1 MNCDDCRKMISERAA
16 GELSPEQTSEFDA
29 HQQTCATCREAVLD
43 YQRLEGLLRSSWPSE
58 DPTAPFF
65 VPTAEVKPNWA
76 HTVRSWVSAASTAAV
91 AASLLLLV
99 IFRPSIQYDPHQLS
113 VNFSRANSRPTT
125 TSPVEAVSQAQV
137 QAWVQAA
144 FEQSMA
150 REQTRAQF
158 TSQPASNTPS
168 DEESRKV
175 AQLGVQMEMIKESQ
189 TALWQ
194 QVQQHGVY
202 LQSAWLGSSARTA
215 PDQNSGTNR
224 Q

>member
-29 HQQTCATCREAVLD
+29 HQQICATCREAVREW
-43 YQRLEGLLRSSWPSE
+43 QQLEVLLRSSWPSE
-58 DPTAPFF
+58 DPAVPFF
-65 VPTAEVKPNWA
+65 VPPSKRTPNWL

-113 VNFSRANSRPTT
+113 INFSRTDSRPTT
-125 TSPVEAVSQAQV
+125 TSPVEAVSQSQV

-144 FEQSMA
+144 YEQSMM
-150 REQTRAQF
+150 REQQRAQSA
-158 TSQPASNTPS
+158 SQPASNS
-168 DEESRKV
+168 SSEEESRKV
-175 AQLGVQMEMIKESQ
+175 AQLAVQLEMIKESQ
-189 TALWQ
+189 AALWQ

-202 LQSAWLGSSARTA
+202 LQSAWLGSSQKNA